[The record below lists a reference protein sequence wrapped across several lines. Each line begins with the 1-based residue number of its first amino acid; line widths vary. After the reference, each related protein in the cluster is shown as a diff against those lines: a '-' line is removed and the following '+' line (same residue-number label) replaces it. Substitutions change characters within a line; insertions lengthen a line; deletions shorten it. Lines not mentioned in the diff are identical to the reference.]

1 MVLVLLRLV
10 LVAVLMVVLETLVL
24 DLLVAKMR
32 IKMTKLH
39 WHYVK
44 KMMMTLRSMMLK
56 LIGAYRLC
64 FCLGIRGR
72 CFIFYH
78 V

>member
-1 MVLVLLRLV
+1 MVLVLLQL
-10 LVAVLMVVLETLVL
+10 VLMVVLETLVL
-24 DLLVAKMR
+24 ELLVAKMR